1 MVHPVNVVLDL
12 SVPAGGRV
20 RTTWRPAAGDPRGW
34 IWVQHGFSRSARHM
48 AGVAE
53 LLSAQGYVTVAPDI
67 ATLRPWRS
75 MHDVT
80 WLTSVATTIARALE
94 VGLLDARGIPT
105 GGPMIGVGHSAGAAI
120 VAHAAMV
127 LESIHRGGGSGAN
140 ADDGRRDADSAV
152 NTDSGS
158 SAASADADPAT
169 QGSRL
174 LIPID
179 VAGLALLDPVDSVGR
194 LFARALPSL
203 DPVPIESMTCRPSR
217 CNRQGVLGDELAR
230 AGRLVVPHPDLN
242 HGDPERIP
250 AQLLAD
256 VVPAPSRA
264 IATMCGPPG
273 TANEIV
279 ALGEGL
285 VASVDRCRS

>member
-12 SVPAGGRV
+12 SVPAGGQV
-20 RTTWRPAAGDPRGW
+20 RTTWRPAEGEPRGW

-105 GGPMIGVGHSAGAAI
+105 AGPMIGVGHSAGAAI

-127 LESIHRGGGSGAN
+127 LGSIHRGGGSGA
-140 ADDGRRDADSAV
+140 
-152 NTDSGS
+152 
-158 SAASADADPAT
+158 SADADPAT
-169 QGSRL
+169 HGSRVV
-174 LIPID
+174 IPID

-203 DPVPIESMTCRPSR
+203 DAVPIESMTCRPSR
-217 CNRQGVLGDELAR
+217 CNRHGVLGDELVR

-250 AQLLAD
+250 AQLIAD

-264 IATMCGPPG
+264 IAAMCGPPG
-273 TANEIV
+273 TAGEIV
-279 ALGEGL
+279 ALGEAL
-285 VASVDRCRS
+285 VASVERCRSAAGA

>member
-1 MVHPVNVVLDL
+1 MVHQVNVVLDL

-20 RTTWRPAAGDPRGW
+20 RTTWRPAAGAPLGW

-53 LLSAQGYVTVAPDI
+53 LLSARGYVTVAPDI

-80 WLTSVATTIARALE
+80 WLTSVATTIARAIE
-94 VGLLDARGIPT
+94 VGLLDSRGIPT
-105 GGPMIGVGHSAGAAI
+105 AGPMIGVGHSAGAAI

-127 LESIHRGGGSGAN
+127 LGSIHRGDRSDANVQDGSHAARGAPSG
-140 ADDGRRDADSAV
+140 DGQAQRARV
-152 NTDSGS
+152 
-158 SAASADADPAT
+158 AA
-169 QGSRL
+169 
-174 LIPID
+174 PID
-179 VAGLALLDPVDSVGR
+179 VAGLALLDPVDSIGQ

-203 DPVPIESMTCRPSR
+203 DAVPIDSLTCRPSR
-217 CNRQGVLGDELAR
+217 CNRQGILGAELAR
-230 AGRLVVPHPDLN
+230 SGRPVAAHPDLN

-250 AQLLAD
+250 AQLHAN

-264 IATMCGPPG
+264 IAAVCGPPG
-273 TANEIV
+273 SPGEVV

-285 VASVDRCRS
+285 LTSVERCRSGA